1 MLKSILGTTEEEEEG
16 KNELVKQGACDY
28 NLFT

>member
-1 MLKSILGTTEEEEEG
+1 MLKSILGTTEEEED